1 MVNFN
6 GAYYMYLHNLQG
18 DVVGLVDSSN
28 NIVVEYKYDAWGRP
42 TLKRSLTTAYDTL
55 ATLNPFRYRGY
66 VYDEETGL
74 YYLRSRYY
82 NPVWGRFVIPDII
95 VAQVCSLAN
104 NAFAYCNGLPT
115 MLYDADGTIAM
126 AIGWGLVE
134 LGKFIVSLVVAAT
147 AYKTTETIIDHIAQP
162 VHRPEVEVKETAR
175 IVPFPQPTPVP
186 PPAPISAPQV
196 SPNPNRKE
204 DKQTVIYRYGGTN
217 PGNFVPRLV
226 DVKKNSGLSFSTIPR
241 PGAAMTTIEALN
253 ATGFVYAEQ
262 NGTTHVSV
270 YPIGGTL
277 EEWHRQGTSS
287 RWTQAIKSVVV
298 KYGG

>member
-1 MVNFN
+1 MADFN
-6 GAYYMYLHNLQG
+6 GAYYTYLHNLQG

-28 NIVVEYKYDAWGRP
+28 NLVVEYKYDAWGRP

-82 NPVWGRFVIPDII
+82 NPVWARFVIPDII
-95 VAQVCSLAN
+95 VAQVGSIDN
-104 NAFAYCNGLPT
+104 NAFAYCNGSPI

-147 AYKTTETIIDHIAQP
+147 AYKVTETIIDHVAQP
-162 VHRPEVEVKETAR
+162 VHRPEVEAKETAR
-175 IVPFPQPTPVP
+175 IIPFPQPTPVP
-186 PPAPISAPQV
+186 PPAPIPVPQV

-204 DKQTVIYRYGGTN
+204 DKQTVIYRYGKIIPT
-217 PGNFVPRLV
+217 NFVSRPV
-226 DVKKNSGLSFSTIPR
+226 DVDTNTGLSFSTIPR
-241 PGAAMTTIEALN
+241 RGAAMTTIEALN

-277 EEWHRQGTSS
+277 KEWQIQGAES
-287 RWTQAIKSVVV
+287 RWTQAILSVVV